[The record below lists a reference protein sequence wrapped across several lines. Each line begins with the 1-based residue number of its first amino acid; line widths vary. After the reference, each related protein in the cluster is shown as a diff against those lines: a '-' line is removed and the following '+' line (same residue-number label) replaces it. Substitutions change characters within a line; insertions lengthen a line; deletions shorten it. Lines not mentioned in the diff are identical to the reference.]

1 MQGSEQWSILSA
13 IWVCLA
19 DWRSCAV
26 FLVLCFM
33 ISLPISSLSLS
44 LWKELRDTSLMQ
56 EKAGRKVLPI
66 SCLFYRLGAKVVH
79 THSLKIL
86 HTFQAYMQS
95 YHGRLTFCHHLP
107 VHLNFRVPLLFSFAI
122 HTHSHLYRGATC
134 SQISWTTFRASRES
148 SSALTSRKKIA
159 SLALSL
165 SLRFENQPPSSLSSQ
180 LRQNRELSITCV
192 SWQRIVGIL
201 YSLCV
206 IGRVVGCTRLK
217 KK

>member
-1 MQGSEQWSILSA
+1 MQVSEQWSILSA
-13 IWVCLA
+13 IWVRLA
-19 DWRSCAV
+19 DLRSFALF

-33 ISLPISSLSLS
+33 ISLPISSLS

-66 SCLFYRLGAKVVH
+66 SCLFYCLGAKVVH

-95 YHGRLTFCHHLP
+95 YHGRLTFRHHLP
-107 VHLNFRVPLLFSFAI
+107 VHLNFSVLLLFSFAI

-165 SLRFENQPPSSLSSQ
+165 SASKTNHHRLCHLS
-180 LRQNRELSITCV
+180 
-192 SWQRIVGIL
+192 
-201 YSLCV
+201 
-206 IGRVVGCTRLK
+206 
-217 KK
+217 

>member
-1 MQGSEQWSILSA
+1 M
-13 IWVCLA
+13 
-19 DWRSCAV
+19 
-26 FLVLCFM
+26 
-33 ISLPISSLSLS
+33 
-44 LWKELRDTSLMQ
+44 
-56 EKAGRKVLPI
+56 LPI

-95 YHGRLTFCHHLP
+95 CHGRLTFCHHLP
-107 VHLNFRVPLLFSFAI
+107 VHLNFRVLLLFSFAI

-165 SLRFENQPPSSLSSQ
+165 SPLRKPTIIVSVISVKTKQGTQYNVCVVTKDCRDLVFTVCYWTGCRLYPFKEKITGLDVRTGFGFNNMMLLLSLS
-180 LRQNRELSITCV
+180 
-192 SWQRIVGIL
+192 L
-201 YSLCV
+201 YL
-206 IGRVVGCTRLK
+206 
-217 KK
+217 